1 MTRSAMIGQRRRLGR
16 LCHLRSRLA
25 KDRPMIRMSGETASR
40 MPPARCLRWRGDWA
54 LSSGRARSFRP
65 GRSETLALLARSL
78 GHGEAGLFP
87 RCEAAVHLED
97 GFEPHL
103 LGDVRREGG
112 APGAVAVEDE
122 ALARSEDVLVVGAVG
137 IDPELEHAARAME
150 GAGDHAFP
158 LQLPHVAQVHEGH
171 VIAAVAGARFLET
184 EGGDAG
190 LRLVHKLPESL
201 LELHDVLLF
210 GWRSPH
216 STPGRRRPLGMTAWS
231 FSVSSWTSALHPRKF
246 WVAWERGT
254 ETTGDP
260 VAPDWDFRGRRQRRS
275 KRSSAV
281 ITSALAVGDA
291 AADRLEGFKPIA
303 RSVLFLAAN
312 QQANAAEQGRAGR
325 QKCERAR
332 LRHLD
337 ARSGVSASRIDEEHR
352 ERHQS
357 DQQPIVLLHESL
369 PLICDFWA
377 TGGTIRAPSAE
388 CVPIHTY
395 GAVGE
400 ARARPCQ
407 ARRHCLRADGRA

>member
-1 MTRSAMIGQRRRLGR
+1 MGGWRRTPG
-16 LCHLRSRLA
+16 
-25 KDRPMIRMSGETASR
+25 PE
-40 MPPARCLRWRGDWA
+40 
-54 LSSGRARSFRP
+54 RAFRP

-78 GHGEAGLFP
+78 RHGETGLLP
-87 RCEAAVHLED
+87 GREAAVHLEHWL
-97 GFEPHL
+97 EPHL
-103 LGDVRREGG
+103 LGDVRGEGR
-112 APGAVAVEDE
+112 APGAVAIEDE
-122 ALARSEDVLVVGAVG
+122 ALARSEDVLVVGAVRV
-137 IDPELEHAARAME
+137 DPELQHAARAVE

-158 LQLPHVAQVHEGH
+158 LELSNIAQVHEH
-171 VIAAVAGARFLET
+171 DVAVLVTGAR
-184 EGGDAG
+184 
-190 LRLVHKLPESL
+190 LVYELPESL

-246 WVAWERGT
+246 WVAWERGA

-260 VAPDWDFRGRRQRRS
+260 VAPDWDFQGRRQRRS
-275 KRSSAV
+275 KSSSAV

-395 GAVGE
+395 GADGE